1 MTTPMNS
8 RKMMTLKTTSF
19 RALTAVAFLTVAGA
33 CSTND
38 ILKVDRPDVID
49 PGKLAGA
56 NGAAALYNGAVGE
69 VAYSQ
74 GGTFAGF
81 MLMSGL
87 FSDEF
92 RFGGTPPE
100 VREFDLDQIK
110 AENSF
115 AQSIWLNLHRGR
127 RAAERAADAIA
138 AAVAPTDKRVGELRA
153 LAGLST
159 IWIAETYCSGAPMSV
174 DQPAVVYGSNLTTDQ
189 MLDSALTRLNAASSA
204 TGSDQNVVNLI
215 AVLRGRALLDKGQF
229 AAAAVAVT
237 GVPISFRYELN
248 FSASDA
254 RTQNAMKAYIYDYD
268 YMSVSDHEG
277 VSGLNYASAAD
288 PRVDVTQAFGPVSRF
303 DAVTPM
309 FQFTEY
315 SSYSSP
321 ITDASGIE
329 ARLIEAEGALQAASL
344 GASPVWLAKLNEA
357 RATLPGLTP
366 LADPGTQAARVDL
379 MFRERAFWMF
389 STGHRLGDMRRLVRQ
404 YGRSGASVYPR
415 GDYHKDSLTRGDQVS
430 VRVSIDELNNPNYDK
445 SKCDPTKA

>member
-19 RALTAVAFLTVAGA
+19 RALTAVALLTVAGA

-189 MLDSALTRLNAASSA
+189 MLVDDAVHVGRCDVVIPSAIGLHAHHRP
-204 TGSDQNVVNLI
+204 
-215 AVLRGRALLDKGQF
+215 
-229 AAAAVAVT
+229 AVAGGKTTHPAALDAHVT
-237 GVPISFRYELN
+237 FV
-248 FSASDA
+248 
-254 RTQNAMKAYIYDYD
+254 NA
-268 YMSVSDHEG
+268 
-277 VSGLNYASAAD
+277 
-288 PRVDVTQAFGPVSRF
+288 SRF
-303 DAVTPM
+303 ELVAQAVK
-309 FQFTEY
+309 QLLGG
-315 SSYSSP
+315 P
-321 ITDASGIE
+321 IL
-329 ARLIEAEGALQAASL
+329 RAA
-344 GASPVWLAKLNEA
+344 
-357 RATLPGLTP
+357 
-366 LADPGTQAARVDL
+366 
-379 MFRERAFWMF
+379 
-389 STGHRLGDMRRLVRQ
+389 
-404 YGRSGASVYPR
+404 RSGAHQQMTFVAADLGFFDRVHSS
-415 GDYHKDSLTRGDQVS
+415 DSSAVTTS
-430 VRVSIDELNNPNYDK
+430 SSTAALNTI
-445 SKCDPTKA
+445 SM